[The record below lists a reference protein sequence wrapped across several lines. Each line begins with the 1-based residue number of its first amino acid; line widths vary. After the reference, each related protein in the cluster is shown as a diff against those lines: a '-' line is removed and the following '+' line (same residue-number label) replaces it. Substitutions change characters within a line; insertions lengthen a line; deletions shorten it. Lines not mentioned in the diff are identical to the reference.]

1 MTNIQK
7 IILKTLINDEEYCRK
22 ALPHVKAEY
31 FEDEYKPVYELILS
45 FLQKYNKL
53 PNSSALDVEFQKSD
67 YINKSNRNE
76 IHNLIVDLKNH

>member
-1 MTNIQK
+1 MTNLQK

-53 PNSSALDVEFQKSD
+53 PN
-67 YINKSNRNE
+67 
-76 IHNLIVDLKNH
+76 